1 MEAAAILL
9 FGCVAILLNYMVDLQ
24 KEKFKAGGGQC
35 HIWGRPAKFLAVEY
49 KNHDGKVRKSRL
61 LLSGFWGLARHMNY
75 VFEIMLAF
83 SWSLPAIHYGISPFF
98 YVIFLIILLVH
109 RTFRDEEKCSNKYGK
124 GWETYCEKV
133 PYRLIPG
140 IF

>member
-1 MEAAAILL
+1 MKIVYFGNDLFTYRAFVGIAFSSHATVSIYISNMYFIL
-9 FGCVAILLNYMVDLQ
+9 Q
-24 KEKFKAGGGQC
+24 
-35 HIWGRPAKFLAVEY
+35 AVEY
-49 KNHDGKVRKSRL
+49 KTHEGKIRKSRL
-61 LLSGFWGLARHMNY
+61 LLSGFWGLSRHMNY

-83 SWSLPAIHYGISPFF
+83 SWSLPAIHYGITPFF

-133 PYRLIPG
+133 PYRMIPG

>member
-1 MEAAAILL
+1 M
-9 FGCVAILLNYMVDLQ
+9 LQ
-24 KEKFKAGGGQC
+24 
-35 HIWGRPAKFLAVEY
+35 AVEY
-49 KNHDGKVRKSRL
+49 KNHEGKIRKSRL
-61 LLSGFWGLARHMNY
+61 LLSGFWGVARHMNY

-83 SWSLPAIHYGISPFF
+83 SWSLPAIHYGITPFA

-109 RTFRDEEKCSNKYGK
+109 RTFRDEEKCSQKYGK